1 MPRST
6 HLREGKKIVGV
17 VVSSSMDATI
27 TVAVQRFYL
36 HPRTSKVMRHVSKF
50 FCHDH
55 HELCSVGD
63 RVHIQH
69 WGPISRKKSYTVVD
83 IVQRHPQLE
92 SETFPMSKLLRP
104 PEEHTTA
111 QPQQQREQQLA

>member
-104 PEEHTTA
+104 PEVHAAA
-111 QPQQQREQQLA
+111 QPQQREQQLA